1 MSSTKKTK
9 YPVYD
14 ISEIDS
20 KELLEMYENRFFKVL
35 GIDEATSEY
44 DGKSQLGVLYD
55 KNVDSFINDAFK
67 YANLYFNKVSPLRNK
82 SFNSGIE
89 ELKYLFMKIKSK
101 YPNFEFSK
109 KNAMFLA
116 LELVNFEGN
125 NRETAA
131 FNKTMGNIPSAN
143 LWDTYNESFDSFPE
157 INSYGCD
164 LITEISYLFK
174 K

>member
-1 MSSTKKTK
+1 MSTKKTN

-20 KELLEMYENRFFKVL
+20 EELLEMYEDRFFKVSE
-35 GIDEATSEY
+35 IDEATSEY

-55 KNVDSFINDAFK
+55 KNVDSFINDAIK
-67 YANLYFNKVSPLRNK
+67 YAHMYFNKCAPLRSK

-89 ELKYLFMKIKSK
+89 ELKYFFMKIKSK
-101 YPNFEFSK
+101 YSNFEFSK
-109 KNAMFLA
+109 KNAMLLA
-116 LELVNFEGN
+116 LELVGFEGN
-125 NRETAA
+125 NKETAA

-143 LWDTYNESFDSFPE
+143 LWNTYKESFDSFPE
-157 INSYGCD
+157 INLCGCD
-164 LITEISYLFK
+164 LIAEIGYLFK